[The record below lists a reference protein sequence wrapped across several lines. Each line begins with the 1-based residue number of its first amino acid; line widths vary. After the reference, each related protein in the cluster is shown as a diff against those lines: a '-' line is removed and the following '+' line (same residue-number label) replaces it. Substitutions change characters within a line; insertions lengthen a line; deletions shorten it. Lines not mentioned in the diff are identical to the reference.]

1 MFLSRITWW
10 WQNKQMWEGWRRP
23 LVYDDLADLCY
34 KDKSEVVTS
43 RFKTQWEKELK
54 KAG

>member
-1 MFLSRITWW
+1 M
-10 WQNKQMWEGWRRP
+10 
-23 LVYDDLADLCY
+23 VYDNLADLCY
-34 KDKSEVVTS
+34 KDKSEMVAG

>member
-1 MFLSRITWW
+1 M
-10 WQNKQMWEGWRRP
+10 
-23 LVYDDLADLCY
+23 YDDLADLCY